1 MPYCSLEDLLA
12 QVPESVLVS
21 LTDDEGT
28 GQVNQGRIAQAIE
41 DAQSEI
47 DAYAQARYQVP
58 FSPVPGVI
66 WKIAVDITL
75 YNLFSRRGFDEESA
89 DSVIVTRY
97 KSAQKF
103 LENLSRGVV
112 TIGVSEP
119 PPDAETRF
127 DYSERMFTR
136 KRLEVF

>member
-1 MPYCSLEDLLA
+1 
-12 QVPESVLVS
+12 
-21 LTDDEGT
+21 
-28 GQVNQGRIAQAIE
+28 
-41 DAQSEI
+41 
-47 DAYAQARYQVP
+47 
-58 FSPVPGVI
+58 
-66 WKIAVDITL
+66 
-75 YNLFSRRGFDEESA
+75 
-89 DSVIVTRY
+89 VIVTRY